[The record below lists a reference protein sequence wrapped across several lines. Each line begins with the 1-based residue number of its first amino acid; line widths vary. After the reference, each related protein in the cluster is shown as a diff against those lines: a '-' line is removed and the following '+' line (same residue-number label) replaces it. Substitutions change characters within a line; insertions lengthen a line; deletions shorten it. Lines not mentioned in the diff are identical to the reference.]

1 MIEKEIVLRSA
12 NDVQEFVNAATVFK
26 GNIEISCDQTVIS
39 AKSIMGVFSLDLSQN
54 LLMQIYDSSDSDT
67 ADFLD
72 RIDSFVI

>member
-12 NDVQEFVNAATVFK
+12 NDVQDFVNAATVFK

-39 AKSIMGVFSLDLSQN
+39 AKSIMGIFSLDLSQN
-54 LLMQIYDSSDSDT
+54 LLMQIYDSPDSNT